1 MQMDR
6 KAVLIRE
13 RKGFCVAKSSVS
25 EGEKK
30 HLNVN

>member
-13 RKGFCVAKSSVS
+13 KKGFCVAKSNVR
-25 EGEKK
+25 EVKGVKK
-30 HLNVN
+30 NI